1 MKISN
6 LYMEIVQSL
15 RGNFKHSH
23 FQDFS
28 KGKVVRQIPEMRLEF
43 VIQYTKRC
51 VLTLYILKVIVY
63 DNKKIMVSN
72 CN

>member
-23 FQDFS
+23 FQDFP
-28 KGKVVRQIPEMRLEF
+28 KEKIVRQIPEMCLEF
-43 VIQYTKRC
+43 VIQYANRC
-51 VLTLYILKVIVY
+51 ALILYILKVIVY
-63 DNKKIMVSN
+63 DNKRIMVSN